1 MIYTET
7 VEIRGRQFL
16 RTYSDTHKVMRDG
29 VEYDEAVDPMDS
41 GRTYTESESVLDTLD
56 ATDVDYQT
64 ALEGLGCSFDD

>member
-41 GRTYTESESVLDTLD
+41 GRTYTETDERIPYDGESEIEEKAHAYDILT
-56 ATDVDYQT
+56 
-64 ALEGLGCSFDD
+64 G